1 MNMNVNHKLNALPP
15 AQNGQQPV
23 DAGMATKRG
32 PVMVLRA
39 GALDYRRY
47 PSLAGSERLAY
58 KSGAHL
64 GDE

>member
-1 MNMNVNHKLNALPP
+1 MTKNYEPTLTTPTLPEP
-15 AQNGQQPV
+15 T
-23 DAGMATKRG
+23 DARTAVKRG

-47 PSLAGSERLAY
+47 PSLAGGERLAY

-64 GDE
+64 GGE